1 MTKRSEISTSL
12 LQIHTETRQR
22 KHSANGQ
29 DVFRMIRER
38 LKTSRNFSERQQ
50 DSSLR
55 FDTKFGDN
63 PKGQQKTLIF
73 YKH

>member
-1 MTKRSEISTSL
+1 
-12 LQIHTETRQR
+12 
-22 KHSANGQ
+22 
-29 DVFRMIRER
+29 MIRER